1 MNLKCLIGVG
11 ASADPLPAKEK
22 HMRFLLSLSL
32 LGFVACGGSSGGGG
46 TTSQVAQLTI
56 TATGIRTQTGGSANF
71 SVPNPGTVMFINSD
85 TTAHSITSSQCPDLD
100 TGTLA
105 PGASFTAN
113 LSNPST
119 ATLVCT
125 FSDATNP
132 SPAFAG
138 TITILTTNTG
148 GSGY

>member
-1 MNLKCLIGVG
+1 
-11 ASADPLPAKEK
+11 
-22 HMRFLLSLSL
+22 MRFILSLSL
-32 LGFVACGGSSGGGG
+32 LGLVACGGSSGGGG
-46 TTSQVAQLTI
+46 GTTSTEALLTI
-56 TATGIRTQTGGSANF
+56 SATGIHTQGGNSATF

-85 TTAHSITSSQCPDLD
+85 TTAHSITSAECPELN

-105 PGASFTAN
+105 PTATFTAT

-119 ATLVCT
+119 AIRSCS

-132 SPAFAG
+132 SPAFTG
-138 TITILTTNTG
+138 TITVLTTNTG